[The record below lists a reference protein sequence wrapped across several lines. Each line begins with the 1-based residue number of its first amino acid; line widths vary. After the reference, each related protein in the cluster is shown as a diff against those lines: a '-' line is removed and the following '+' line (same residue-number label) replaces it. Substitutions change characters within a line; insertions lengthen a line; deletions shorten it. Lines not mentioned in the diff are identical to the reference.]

1 MNAMYAKHSANAARA
16 SPRRRGFAAGIAAR
30 CAAGRARREDWR
42 LHARR
47 ARDES
52 TTTIAATSAM
62 R

>member
-30 CAAGRARREDWR
+30 CAAGREDWR